1 MLRCIIIK
9 NCFLEYIWG
18 DLRVAHW
25 EFLRFLLLQRAFE
38 LIHEAL
44 VVEDVPTS
52 RNLSNLTLIVERF
65 DADSILRFQIER
77 QT

>member
-1 MLRCIIIK
+1 MLRFIIIQ
-9 NCFLEYIWG
+9 NYFLEYIWG

-25 EFLRFLLLQRAFE
+25 EFLRFLLPLRAFE
-38 LIHEAL
+38 LIRVAL
-44 VVEDVPTS
+44 VEEDVPTS